1 MPGGAAVEGV
11 WLGFEGVGAADG
23 GLISPQHRS
32 TRRHCRSSGHPAV
45 GMGHVSPLS
54 MAYQLVSKY
63 FH

>member
-32 TRRHCRSSGHPAV
+32 TRRHCRSSGHPARAWV
-45 GMGHVSPLS
+45 GWGPSS
-54 MAYQLVSKY
+54 SSS
-63 FH
+63 